1 MKLPTFLYATFAAVL
16 WPGIAGAGFGDG
28 AAAFSLQNYDQAF
41 TEWRP
46 LAESGDPR
54 AQYHLAMLY
63 GNGLGAPR
71 DREQALR
78 WHRLA
83 AEQGHVGAAYKVAAM
98 ADPGDAVEAARWCR
112 FAAERGHARAQYS
125 LAAMLVSGRGVD
137 RDLVLARKWLVLA
150 ASRLNDKAHVADA
163 QRSLELVT
171 AHMTPDEIAKAE
183 RLAAEWRSAED

>member
-1 MKLPTFLYATFAAVL
+1 MKLLTCLCATFAAML

-28 AAAFSLQNYDQAF
+28 AAAYSLQDYDRAF
-41 TEWRP
+41 TEWSP
-46 LAESGDPR
+46 LAEGGDPR
-54 AQYHLAMLY
+54 AQYHLAILY

-83 AEQGHVGAAYKVAAM
+83 AGQGHVGAAHKVAAM
-98 ADPGDAVEAARWCR
+98 TDAGDAAEAARWYR

-150 ASRLNDKAHVADA
+150 ASRLNDKTHVAGA
-163 QRSLELVT
+163 RRSLELVS
-171 AHMTPDEIAKAE
+171 AHMTPDEIAEADH
-183 RLAAEWRSAED
+183 LAAEWRLP

>member
-1 MKLPTFLYATFAAVL
+1 MKLPTFLYVVLAAML

-28 AAAFSLQNYDQAF
+28 AAAFSLQNYDKAY

-46 LAESGDPR
+46 LAEGGDPR
-54 AQYHLAMLY
+54 AQYHLAILY

-71 DREQALR
+71 DSEQALR

-83 AEQGHVGAAYKVAAM
+83 AGQGHVGAAYKVAVM
-98 ADPGDAVEAARWCR
+98 TGPGDAAEAVRWYR

-125 LAAMLVSGRGVD
+125 LAAMFVSGRGVD

-163 QRSLELVT
+163 RRSLELVT
-171 AHMTPDEIAKAE
+171 AHMTADEIAEAE
-183 RLAAEWRSAED
+183 RLAAEWRAPGD

>member
-1 MKLPTFLYATFAAVL
+1 MKLPTYLYTAFAAML

-46 LAESGDPR
+46 LAEGGDPK
-54 AQYHLAMLY
+54 AQYYLAMLY

-78 WHRLA
+78 WYRLA

-98 ADPGDAVEAARWCR
+98 TDPGDAAEAAQWYR

-137 RDLVLARKWLVLA
+137 RDLVVARKWLVLA
-150 ASRLNDKAHVADA
+150 GSRLNDKTHVVNAR
-163 QRSLELVT
+163 RSLELVT
-171 AHMTPDEIAKAE
+171 AHMTPAEIAEAE
-183 RLAAEWRSAED
+183 RLAAEWRSP